1 LAQSVVYLAL
11 APKSNSLEEAYI
23 AVKGE
28 IKKSG
33 SLATPLHI
41 RNAPTSFMKSIGY
54 GKGYKYAHDF
64 PNAEV
69 EQEHMPEKLKGKFEN
84 RVFGCDICQDV
95 CPWNKFSSP
104 HNETEFLPSDE
115 LLSLTAEDWH
125 ALTEDKFTDLFE
137 NSAIKRTGFIGLS
150 RNLLFIK

>member
-1 LAQSVVYLAL
+1 MGLAAPQALEQAVATFQACRYIGLPECALALAQSVVYLAL

-69 EQEHMPEKLKGKFEN
+69 EQEHMPEKLKGTRFYHPTDRGFEKTLKE
-84 RVFGCDICQDV
+84 RLDA
-95 CPWNKFSSP
+95 KYK
-104 HNETEFLPSDE
+104 L
-115 LLSLTAEDWH
+115 ED
-125 ALTEDKFTDLFE
+125 
-137 NSAIKRTGFIGLS
+137 
-150 RNLLFIK
+150 